1 MSVLRGNKIIL
12 NLGYYSFGIIIPGVL
27 SFLLIPV
34 IIGMYSPAVYAEYS
48 LVFNSLAIV
57 SMFCYGWV
65 GQSYIRFYSSSGEA
79 VQGLTLQL
87 LRFSLLAGFIVFTVL
102 VFLISKLSLSK
113 FLFFIPAFFLSGY
126 YSFFLI
132 SCQAKQQALAVA
144 KSELVRAIVN
154 IALPLIFYLVFKRLH
169 AIEVLSFTLC
179 ISYLLPLI
187 LFSGRLY
194 VRPFR
199 ISNVLAGTDS
209 QKMQTGILQYGLP
222 IAVFLSVSLALSVN
236 DRYFIARFMNYETAG
251 KYAAVYDV
259 CSKGVTAICSPVLMA
274 FYPYIAQQYNDGHAG
289 AAYKSLQKALLI
301 EGLIFITGFVFL
313 WFGLD
318 TLLQFVLR
326 ESVPGNFRYIALLV
340 YAGVFLWQI
349 AMLLHKPLE
358 LQKKTIHLAIGVIL
372 AFVCNLAA
380 NYFLIQQYHNVAIAA
395 WTTLGGSVI
404 YVLYIAI
411 FLLKRK

>member
-1 MSVLRGNKIIL
+1 MSELRRSKIIL
-12 NLGYYSFGIIIPGVL
+12 NLGYYSFGIIIPGIL

-48 LVFNSLAIV
+48 LVFNSLSIV

-65 GQSYIRFYSSSGEA
+65 GQSYIRFYSSSGEQ
-79 VQGLTLQL
+79 VQGLTLHL
-87 LRFSLLAGFIVFTVL
+87 LRLSLLAGFIVFTVL
-102 VFLISKLSLSK
+102 VFLISKMSFSR

-132 SCQAKQQALAVA
+132 SCQAKQRALLVA
-144 KSELVRAIVN
+144 KSEMLRAVVN
-154 IALPLIFYLVFKRLH
+154 IGLPLVLYLVFKRLH
-169 AIEVLSFTLC
+169 AIEVLSFTLS
-179 ISYLLPLI
+179 ISYLAPLI
-187 LFSGRLY
+187 VFSDGLY

-199 ISNVLAGTDS
+199 KSNILDGTDI
-209 QKMQTGILQYGLP
+209 QKMRIGILQYGLP

-259 CSKGVTAICSPVLMA
+259 FSKGVTAICSPVLMA
-274 FYPYIAQQYNDGHAG
+274 FYPYIAQQYNDGHKG
-289 AAYKSLQKALLI
+289 AAYKSLQRALLI

-318 TLLQFVLR
+318 AILQFVLR
-326 ESVPGNFRYIALLV
+326 ESVPGNFRSIALLI

-358 LQKKTIHLAIGVIL
+358 LQKKTIHLAIGVLL

-380 NYFLIQQYHNVAIAA
+380 NYFLIKQYHSVAIAA

-404 YVLYIAI
+404 YVLYIGI